1 MKPIGALM
9 WEHRLIEQIIP
20 LIATEIRNIRGNR
33 KVDVVFIEHAVDFFR
48 TYADRVH
55 HGKEENI
62 LFAELAKKPLSENL
76 TRILKELTDEHVMAR
91 KTVLALFEAG
101 REYRNGHEDR
111 LETIISGL
119 TDLIN
124 LYPGHIEKED
134 KHFFFPAMDCFTLQ
148 EQDRMLEAFWEFD
161 RKMIHEKYQNIMEQM
176 GGTVKRW

>member
-20 LIATEIRNIRGNR
+20 LIATEIRNIRGNG
-33 KVDVVFIEHAVDFFR
+33 KVDVVFIEYAVDFFR
-48 TYADRVH
+48 TYADRAH
-55 HGKEENI
+55 HGKEEDI
-62 LFAELAKKPLSENL
+62 LFAELAKKPLPENL
-76 TRILKELTDEHVMAR
+76 TRIMKELTDEHVVAR
-91 KTVLALFEAG
+91 KTVRALFEAG
-101 REYRNGHEDR
+101 REYRNGQEDR

-119 TDLIN
+119 TDLMN

-134 KHFFFPAMDCFTLQ
+134 KQFFFPVMDYFTKP

-161 RKMIHEKYQNIMEQM
+161 RKMIHEKYRNIMEQM